1 MFCHKALTT
10 RLIGKIERFLVEF
23 KKVSSVAPVLGE
35 EVVKLLR
42 FEVAAERSEVKN
54 RAERTEEQPVCD
66 DMTHCQEHEHEEPAE
81 QKEGEVAKNEPTRR
95 IFSAHQR
102 EELWRWQEKE
112 ERTIRRECIKG
123 MVKEERDFA
132 RKRSRPSAAHCG
144 GIHREMWLTLSGN
157 NDARGM
163 AAVRAV

>member
-10 RLIGKIERFLVEF
+10 RLIGKIKRFQVQF

-35 EVVKLLR
+35 EKEKFLR
-42 FEVAAERSEVKN
+42 FEVAAQ
-54 RAERTEEQPVCD
+54 RAEVEHRAEQTEEQLVCD
-66 DMTHCQEHEHEEPAE
+66 DMTHRQEHEHEEPEE

-112 ERTIRRECIKG
+112 ERTIRRDCIKG
-123 MVKEERDFA
+123 GVKEERDFA
-132 RKRSRPSAAHCG
+132 ECS
-144 GIHREMWLTLSGN
+144 TLWRHTKGKV
-157 NDARGM
+157 AYTLR
-163 AAVRAV
+163 